1 MLVELRSQLTA
12 GGGSAG
18 VPAATVSTSIPWDLS
33 VALREPL
40 ILKPGTKIALV
51 NVLLTSDGS
60 LDSWTVPAAGYQFSF
75 VIGSAML
82 TPIVVTVAGG
92 IYTGAAFAT
101 ALTTQMQAAFVLLP
115 RLVTQLNVA
124 KCEWRWVPPVSAGA
138 DGNFVLDMEWE
149 AGGEIDM
156 TDTLVQFN
164 PFGPLETTTAS
175 LPPAYDSQQASYING
190 TIYKKTGFLSDDW
203 NTAVSPA
210 VGANLAGPTS
220 TMDTRLTHPLHPY
233 LLGSKSTPKREG
245 GLGYFSCTLAAPPPG
260 QEYSIDL
267 NVSGD
272 ATAISGYRL
281 PAGNEQGATSDL
293 YGWQSTAT
301 DDTVTS
307 PAEVYQFESYVGE
320 NDFDYEVYLKIDDGT
335 GAFGFTEKMYLHS
348 ASKFTS
354 NIGPPGTLPPSVYY
368 AYATD
373 RAVELT
379 AAGLLERDG
388 QFVLDVE
395 HVNAVI
401 AGVRPRLT
409 WSWTQPA
416 LPAANQLPE
425 LEIASDAGAFTQD
438 WGANTST
445 FVRVVPSVTERFNFK
460 ETDSG
465 AFTRWWV
472 LQPTYLNHGRGG
484 LADVEGGLLGVA
496 GTPTFSVYGADP
508 TLYQSVPNEIWVLSG
523 EAELTCAQVFPTPG
537 RAGLVAGGKLTA
549 AAAAG
554 PIELTGQQ
562 WPWVGWGKEPFC
574 QSVNGNVPIQL
585 DSWSAIIKNA
595 RKTVVTP
602 GEAEA
607 LTISLAY
614 KGTVYR
620 TGDGA
625 GEEHY
630 TGDQFRWIVQ
640 SLDEEGATEE
650 GYLPFCEVTTK
661 ASSQNADPLTW
672 VWQQLTDVPP
682 AGAKTIDSRD
692 LVYCGITAP
701 GTLPMRLGFGY
712 DKNCLA
718 TPSGAE
724 GMVQYPTDFTQA
736 WTWTSSARVNEVA
749 GTGGFNRGDILI
761 ASHVQ
766 AGTTGQNRRY
776 VVRPGDVVGNSNLSI
791 NDVILATPGFGYANG
806 DVVRF
811 FCLRDPRIQI
821 DITIGL
827 VGQDDSQYL
836 IAGSGYTVGA
846 RYTGEGNLNGT
857 GAVLVCRATNFS
869 QFDIEDPGYGFQRD
883 ERLVPTV
890 NIVSGGVHPGANTAT
905 ILLGAQSLS
914 WDQQWLGTLRT
925 LNREWGLPGDTGYGA
940 RDAMTPQ
947 NKCVIETA
955 VGANGGVN
963 VVVGN
968 GTVNDGT
975 PESEW
980 ILTATDFGAK
990 HPLEIEATGVEV
1002 DAPNANNSEILVQLP
1017 SFPIDSRNAAGYS
1030 DNHIAAVPF
1039 EQSSNAAGAN
1049 KSWVQPYSLLYQRT
1063 CNNHDLTINEVKC
1076 RFTDWRGRPRT
1087 DLIHPTG
1094 VTLSVQPDSL

>member
-33 VALREPL
+33 VPLREPL

-101 ALTTQMQAAFVLLP
+101 ALTTQMQAAFGAIP

-124 KCEWRWVPPVSAGA
+124 DCEWRWVPPVSAGA
-138 DGNFVLDMEWE
+138 DGNFVLDLEWE
-149 AGGEIDM
+149 AGGETDM

-164 PFGPLETTTAS
+164 PLGSLETATAS

-203 NTAVSPA
+203 NTAASPA
-210 VGANLAGPTS
+210 VGVNVAAPTS

-233 LLGSKSTPKREG
+233 LLGSKSTPKRESPQ
-245 GLGYFSCTLAAPPPG
+245 GYFSCTLAAPSPG
-260 QEYSIDL
+260 EEYSIDL

-272 ATAISGYRL
+272 ATAIVGYRL
-281 PAGNEQGATSDL
+281 PAGNQQGAVSAL
-293 YGWQSTAT
+293 YGWQSTAA
-301 DDTVTS
+301 DDTVTV
-307 PAEVYQFESYVGE
+307 PVEVYQFESYVGD
-320 NDFDYEVYLKIDDGT
+320 NDFDYGVYLKIDDGT
-335 GAFGFTEKMYLHS
+335 GVWGFSEKMYLHS
-348 ASKFTS
+348 ATKFVGLPG
-354 NIGPPGTLPPSVYY
+354 GPSSYY
-368 AYATD
+368 VYATD
-373 RAVELT
+373 RAVALT
-379 AAGLLERDG
+379 AAGQREADG
-388 QFVLDVE
+388 LFSLDVE

-401 AGVRPRLT
+401 AGVRPRL
-409 WSWTQPA
+409 SWTWVQPA
-416 LPAANQLPE
+416 LSQVGAANELPE
-425 LEIASDAGAFTQD
+425 LEISSAAGNFTQD
-438 WGANTST
+438 WAVNTST
-445 FVRVVPSVTERFNFK
+445 FVRATPPGAAKYNFV

-465 AFTRWWV
+465 GFTRWWV

-484 LADVEGGLLGVA
+484 LADVDGGLLGVA
-496 GTPTFSVYGADP
+496 GTSTFSVYSADP
-508 TLYQSVPNEIWVLSG
+508 TTYQSVPSEIWVLSG

-537 RAGLVAGGKLTA
+537 RAGIVAGSKLTA
-549 AAAAG
+549 AAVAG

-562 WPWVGWGKEPFC
+562 WPWVGWGKEQYC

-595 RKTVVTP
+595 RVANVDPASK
-602 GEAEA
+602 EA

-614 KGTVYR
+614 KGEVYR
-620 TGDGA
+620 AGDGA
-625 GEEHY
+625 GEERY
-630 TGDQFRWIVQ
+630 TGDQFRWVVK
-640 SLDEEGATEE
+640 SLDEEGATED
-650 GYLPFCEVTTK
+650 GYLPFCEVTSK
-661 ASSQNADPLTW
+661 ESSQNADPKTW
-672 VWQQLTDVPP
+672 VWEALADAPP
-682 AGAKTIDSRD
+682 ATAETIDSRD

-701 GTLPMRLGFGY
+701 GTLKMRLGIGY
-712 DKNCLA
+712 D
-718 TPSGAE
+718 PAE
-724 GMVQYPTDFTQA
+724 LETTTGEDGMVRYPGDFTHQWVGA
-736 WTWTSSARVNEVA
+736 SSARVNEVA
-749 GTGGFNRGDILI
+749 GTGGFLIGDVLV

-766 AGTTGQNRRY
+766 ASTQGKDRRY
-776 VVRPGDVVGNSNLSI
+776 VVHGLSEGTGQSNRVTFSDLI
-791 NDVILATPGFGYANG
+791 IATPGAGYANG

-811 FCLRDPRIQI
+811 FCLRDPRIQVDLGI
-821 DITIGL
+821 AT
-827 VGQDDSQYL
+827 VGHTGVVFTPGT
-836 IAGSGYTVGA
+836 AYTVGG
-846 RYTGEGNLNGT
+846 RYSVANGSGE
-857 GAVLVCRATNFS
+857 GAVLVARAADFS
-869 QFDIEDPGYGFQRD
+869 IFDVEDPGVGFAAGD
-883 ERLVPTV
+883 TV
-890 NIVSGGVHPGANTAT
+890 APDINLAGGVHPIADRAT
-905 ILLGAQSLS
+905 IQLGPVSHPAIS
-914 WDQQWLGTLRT
+914 WSQLWLGTLRT

-955 VGANGGVN
+955 VGANGGVR
-963 VVVGN
+963 VVVGD
-968 GTVNDGT
+968 GTVADGT

-980 ILTATDFGAK
+980 IEEPTQFGVK
-990 HPLEIEATGVEV
+990 HPFQIEATGAEV

-1063 CNNHDLTINEVKC
+1063 CNNQDLTINEVKV